1 MQEVFCFTG
10 KMEMTRYEMWAA
22 VEHRGGEYVRDINDE
37 CTCLVYGLKPGS
49 KFKKAQQMGVKM
61 MSSTDFM
68 ELLRATP
75 RNDGEDRN
83 DLYVTRSR
91 ERLFAEQ
98 QPQPSLTPP
107 TGGEQDYSLPSE
119 QPPLAPPTGGEQETP
134 QCDVSTEG
142 PMDSEIYHPL
152 PYEYM
157 ETPQE
162 EPMDSVR
169 NHRNDE
175 GQDDGSR
182 GMLVTRWYHRVA
194 VACVNLLCYAV
205 ALSICLFGY
214 HIFTALLW

>member
-22 VEHRGGEYVRDINDE
+22 VEHRGGEYVRDINEE

-49 KFKKAQQMGVKM
+49 KLKKAQQMGIKM

-68 ELLRATP
+68 TLLRATP
-75 RNDGEDRN
+75 RNDGDDRN
-83 DLYVTRSR
+83 DLYVSRSR
-91 ERLFAEQ
+91 ERLFAKQ
-98 QPQPSLTPP
+98 QPQSPLTPP
-107 TGGEQDYSLPSE
+107 TGGEQDYSLPYE
-119 QPPLAPPTGGEQETP
+119 YMETP

-152 PYEYM
+152 PYED
-157 ETPQE
+157 ETPQCDVSTDGLME
-162 EPMDSVR
+162 SER

-175 GQDDGSR
+175 AQDDGPR

-194 VACVNLLCYAV
+194 VACFNLLCYAV
-205 ALSICLFGY
+205 ALSIWLFGY
-214 HIFTALLW
+214 HIFTYLLW

>member
-22 VEHRGGEYVRDINDE
+22 VEHRGGEYVRDINEE
-37 CTCLVYGLKPGS
+37 CTCLVYGLNPGS
-49 KFKKAQQMGVKM
+49 KLKKAQQMGVKM

-68 ELLRATP
+68 ALLHATP
-75 RNDGEDRN
+75 RNDGDDRN
-83 DLYVTRSR
+83 DLYVSRSR

-98 QPQPSLTPP
+98 QPQLPLTPP
-107 TGGEQDYSLPSE
+107 TGGEQDNSLPYE
-119 QPPLAPPTGGEQETP
+119 YMETP

-152 PYEYM
+152 PYED
-157 ETPQE
+157 ETPLD
-162 EPMDSVR
+162 EPMESER

-175 GQDDGSR
+175 VQDDGPR

-194 VACVNLLCYAV
+194 VACVNLLCYAA
-205 ALSICLFGY
+205 ALSIWLFGY
-214 HIFTALLW
+214 HIFTYLLW

>member
-1 MQEVFCFTG
+1 MNGNIDFMQEVFCFTG

-75 RNDGEDRN
+75 RNDGDDRN

-98 QPQPSLTPP
+98 QPQPSLT
-107 TGGEQDYSLPSE
+107 
-119 QPPLAPPTGGEQETP
+119 PPTGGEQETP

>member
-1 MQEVFCFTG
+1 MNGNIDFMQEVFCFTG

-22 VEHRGGEYVRDINDE
+22 VEHRGGEYVRDINEE

-49 KFKKAQQMGVKM
+49 KLKKAQQMGIKM

-68 ELLRATP
+68 TLLHATP
-75 RNDGEDRN
+75 RNDGDDRN

-98 QPQPSLTPP
+98 QLQPPLTPP
-107 TGGEQDYSLPSE
+107 TGGEQ
-119 QPPLAPPTGGEQETP
+119 
-134 QCDVSTEG
+134 
-142 PMDSEIYHPL
+142 
-152 PYEYM
+152 
-157 ETPQE
+157 E
-162 EPMDSVR
+162 EPMGSVR

-175 GQDDGSR
+175 VQDDGPR

-194 VACVNLLCYAV
+194 VACVNLLCYAA
-205 ALSICLFGY
+205 ALSIWLFGY

>member
-1 MQEVFCFTG
+1 MNGNIDFMQEVFCFTG

-22 VEHRGGEYVRDINDE
+22 VEHRGGEYVRDINEE

-49 KFKKAQQMGVKM
+49 KFKKAQQMGIKM

-68 ELLRATP
+68 ALLHATP
-75 RNDGEDRN
+75 RNDGDDRN

-98 QPQPSLTPP
+98 QPQPPLT
-107 TGGEQDYSLPSE
+107 S
-119 QPPLAPPTGGEQETP
+119 PTGGEQETP
-134 QCDVSTEG
+134 HCDVSTEG
-142 PMDSEIYHPL
+142 PMESEIYHPL

-157 ETPQE
+157 ETPQD
-162 EPMDSVR
+162 EPMESER

-175 GQDDGSR
+175 VQDDGPR
-182 GMLVTRWYHRVA
+182 GMMVTRWYHRVA
-194 VACVNLLCYAV
+194 VACVNILCYAV
-205 ALSICLFGY
+205 TLFIWLFGY

>member
-1 MQEVFCFTG
+1 MTMNGNIDFMQEVFCFTG

-22 VEHRGGEYVRDINDE
+22 VEHRGGEYVRDINEE

-49 KFKKAQQMGVKM
+49 KLKRAQQMGIKM

-75 RNDGEDRN
+75 RNDGDDRN

-98 QPQPSLTPP
+98 EPQPPLTPP
-107 TGGEQDYSLPSE
+107 TGGEPLPYE
-119 QPPLAPPTGGEQETP
+119 DETP
-134 QCDVSTEG
+134 QCDVSTDE
-142 PMDSEIYHPL
+142 PMESEIYHSL

-162 EPMDSVR
+162 EPMGSER

-205 ALSICLFGY
+205 ALSIWLFGY

>member
-1 MQEVFCFTG
+1 MNGNIDFMQEVSCFTG

-22 VEHRGGEYVRDINDE
+22 VEHRGGEYVRDINEE

-49 KFKKAQQMGVKM
+49 KLKKAQQMGIKM

-83 DLYVTRSR
+83 DLYVSRSR

-98 QPQPSLTPP
+98 RAQPPLTPP
-107 TGGEQDYSLPSE
+107 TGGEQDYSLP
-119 QPPLAPPTGGEQETP
+119 
-134 QCDVSTEG
+134 
-142 PMDSEIYHPL
+142 
-152 PYEYM
+152 YEYM

-162 EPMDSVR
+162 EQPPLTPPTGEEQDYSLPYEDETPQEEPMGSVR

-175 GQDDGSR
+175 GQDDRPR
-182 GMLVTRWYHRVA
+182 GMMVTRWYHRLA
-194 VACVNLLCYAV
+194 VACVNLLCYVA
-205 ALSICLFGY
+205 ALSIWLFGY